1 MSTCW
6 KSHYHKYI
14 NSLQIDLY
22 LNVILIKIQEII
34 CGKMKNLY
42 TRIDIKHT
50 KRQEPKI
57 AMSNTIGEI
66 ILFYIKIY

>member
-1 MSTCW
+1 MW
-6 KSHYHKYI
+6 E
-14 NSLQIDLY
+14 NE
-22 LNVILIKIQEII
+22 NF
-34 CGKMKNLY
+34 Y

-66 ILFYIKIY
+66 ILLYYQDILVSYD